1 MAFAIPYSDDIVW
14 LSWQVFFQ
22 PAADVKSNQI
32 NPLRMHTKSG
42 KVIPVAK
49 VEFRLKLVLAAVVLS
64 FLLWV
69 TNGRADD
76 RVNRIGLDWAYYNP
90 LSLILKDK
98 KWLEDEFRNDGIEIQ
113 WTQSLGSN
121 KALELLRSRSV
132 DFGSTAGAAA
142 LLGRANGNPIKSI
155 YLFDNPEWAALV
167 TRTQS
172 GISRLE
178 DLKGKR
184 VAVTRGT
191 DPHIFLL
198 RALASVGLTEK
209 DIELVPLQHADGKV
223 ALERGSVEV
232 WSGLDPYTA
241 QVEVEEG
248 YAIFFRKKAWN
259 SYGVLNVRE
268 TFAKD
273 HPDLV
278 KRVLGVYEKARL
290 WTLANPSEAR
300 QILANAAHL
309 PDAVANKVWQRQDFT
324 NSVLGLEQRAT
335 IRASGE
341 TLKKS
346 QLIDAGVNI
355 DQVVNDLI
363 DPEFLPGQ
371 VANK

>member
-1 MAFAIPYSDDIVW
+1 V
-14 LSWQVFFQ
+14 
-22 PAADVKSNQI
+22 
-32 NPLRMHTKSG
+32 RMHPKSR
-42 KVIPVAK
+42 KVIPVAS
-49 VEFRLKLVLAAVVLS
+49 VEFRVKLVLAAVVLS

-76 RVNRIGLDWAYYNP
+76 RGSTIRLDWAYYNP
-90 LSLILKDK
+90 LSLVLKDK
-98 KWLEDEFRNDGIEIQ
+98 QWLENEFKNDGLEIQ

-121 KALELLRSRSV
+121 KALELLRSKSI

-142 LLGRANGNPIKSI
+142 FLGRANGNPIKSI
-155 YLFDNPEWAALV
+155 YLYDNPEWAALV

-184 VAVTRGT
+184 IAVTRGT

-223 ALERGSVEV
+223 ALERGAVEA

-248 YAIFFRKKAWN
+248 YTIFFRKKAWN

-268 TFAKD
+268 AFAKE

-278 KRVLGVYEKARL
+278 RRVLAVYEKARL
-290 WTLANPSEAR
+290 WTLTNPNEAR
-300 QILANAAHL
+300 QILASAAHL
-309 PDAVANKVWQRQDFT
+309 PDPVANKVWQRQDFT
-324 NSVLGLEQRAT
+324 NAVLGAEQRET

-341 TLKKS
+341 ILKKS
-346 QLIDAGVNI
+346 QLIDPETNI
-355 DQVVNDLI
+355 DQVINDLI
-363 DPEFLPGQ
+363 DPEFLPRQ

>member
-1 MAFAIPYSDDIVW
+1 
-14 LSWQVFFQ
+14 
-22 PAADVKSNQI
+22 
-32 NPLRMHTKSG
+32 MHTKSR
-42 KVIPVAK
+42 KLITVAS
-49 VEFRLKLVLAAVVLS
+49 VEFRVKLVLAAVVLS

-76 RVNRIGLDWAYYNP
+76 RVTRIGLDWAYYNP
-90 LSLILKDK
+90 LSLVLKDK
-98 KWLEDEFRNDGIEIQ
+98 KWLEDEFKNDGIEIQ

-121 KALELLRSRSV
+121 KALELLRSKSV

-142 LLGRANGNPIKSI
+142 LLGRANGNPIKSV
-155 YLFDNPEWAALV
+155 YLYDNPEWAALV
-167 TRTQS
+167 TRTKS

-223 ALERGSVEV
+223 ALERGAVDA

-248 YAIFFRKKAWN
+248 YTIFFRKKAWN

-268 TFAKD
+268 AFAKD

-278 KRVLGVYEKARL
+278 RRVLAVYEKARL
-290 WTLANPSEAR
+290 WTLANPNEAR

-309 PDAVANKVWQRQDFT
+309 PDAVANKVWERQDFT
-324 NSVLGLEQRAT
+324 NSVLGPEQRAT

-341 TLKKS
+341 TLRKS
-346 QLIDAGVNI
+346 QLIDAEVNI

-363 DPEFLPGQ
+363 DPEFLPSR

>member
-1 MAFAIPYSDDIVW
+1 MHAKSRK
-14 LSWQVFFQ
+14 
-22 PAADVKSNQI
+22 VK
-32 NPLRMHTKSG
+32 RATG
-42 KVIPVAK
+42 
-49 VEFRLKLVLAAVVLS
+49 VEFRVKLVLAAVALS

-69 TNGRADD
+69 TNGHGEDG
-76 RVNRIGLDWAYYNP
+76 VTTIKLDWAYYNP
-90 LSLILKDK
+90 LSLVLKDK
-98 KWLEDEFRNDGIEIQ
+98 RWLEDEFKNDGIEIQ

-121 KALELLRSRSV
+121 KALELLRSKSV

-155 YLFDNPEWAALV
+155 YVYDHPEWAALV
-167 TRTQS
+167 TRTKS

-209 DIELVPLQHADGKV
+209 DIDLVPLQHADGKV
-223 ALERGSVEV
+223 ALERGAVDA

-248 YAIFFRKKAWN
+248 YTIVFRNKAWN
-259 SYGVLNVRE
+259 SYGILNVRE
-268 TFAKD
+268 AFAKE

-278 KRVLGVYEKARL
+278 RRVLAIYEKARL
-290 WTLANPSEAR
+290 WTLANPNEAR
-300 QILANAAHL
+300 QILANAAQL
-309 PDAVANKVWQRQDFT
+309 PDSVAVKVWQRQDFT
-324 NSVLGLEQRAT
+324 NSGLGPEQRET

-341 TLKKS
+341 ILKKS
-346 QLIDAGVNI
+346 QLIDAEVNI
-355 DQVVNDLI
+355 DQVVTDLI
-363 DPEFLPGQ
+363 DPEFLPSQ

>member
-1 MAFAIPYSDDIVW
+1 MSQLA
-14 LSWQVFFQ
+14 Q
-22 PAADVKSNQI
+22 PAADVKLNQI
-32 NPLRMHTKSG
+32 NPLRMHTKSR
-42 KVIPVAK
+42 KMTPVAK
-49 VEFRLKLVLAAVVLS
+49 VEFRVKLVLAAVVLS

-76 RVNRIGLDWAYYNP
+76 RVTRIGLDWAYYNP
-90 LSLILKDK
+90 LSLVLKDK

-121 KALELLRSRSV
+121 KALELLRSKSV

-155 YLFDNPEWAALV
+155 YLYDNPEWAALV

-172 GISRLE
+172 RISRLE

-223 ALERGSVEV
+223 ALERGSVEA

-248 YAIFFRKKAWN
+248 YAIFFRRKAWN

-268 TFAKD
+268 AFAKD

-278 KRVLGVYEKARL
+278 KRVLAVYEKARL

-309 PDAVANKVWQRQDFT
+309 PDAVANKVWERQDFT
-324 NSVLGLEQRAT
+324 NSVLGPEQRAT

-346 QLIDAGVNI
+346 QLIDAEVNI

-363 DPEFLPGQ
+363 DPEFLPSQ